1 MKRLLLGTALA
12 LFGLVPTIGSAC
24 EYQDASM
31 ASSAAYA
38 QLGLEKTPPASKASA
53 PVVAKAPVVKQAKR
67 VGDNAPSPAPHAK
80 LAAVATNH

>member
-38 QLGLEKTPPASKASA
+38 QLGLKKLRRPARHPRLS
-53 PVVAKAPVVKQAKR
+53 
-67 VGDNAPSPAPHAK
+67 
-80 LAAVATNH
+80 